1 MSIML
6 IALSG
11 TWLYPFGWIWVKG
24 YYIGREPNGLVLL
37 GETILFIGL
46 MIFGWYSLV
55 KEVKNK

>member
-11 TWLYPFGWIWVKG
+11 AWLYPFSWIWAAGQFTGK
-24 YYIGREPNGLVLL
+24 EPNKLVLL

-46 MIFGWYSLV
+46 MMFGWYSLA